1 MSETGIQMRR
11 VWAMPNAE
19 TFSVEPIH
27 NFVWK
32 YLSASKVSIDPFAR
46 NKRWATY
53 TNDLNPDTEAE
64 YHMDAE
70 EFLKMLA
77 DRGEVA
83 DLVVIDPPY
92 SPRQVKECYDGIG
105 MKMKQDDALL
115 GKMRSQLRQ
124 EIDRLVPE
132 GGVVLWF
139 GWNSTGMGAKYG
151 FQMEEVVLVCH
162 GSDHNDTIC
171 MAERRIQQRL
181 FQISSPATSNAY
193 VADELAGARKES
205 SSASRKGE

>member
-1 MSETGIQMRR
+1 MGSGIQMRR

-32 YLSASKVSIDPFAR
+32 YLSESKVSIDPFAR

-53 TNDLNPDTEAE
+53 TNDLNPATDAE
-64 YHMDAE
+64 FHMDAE

-77 DRGEVA
+77 DRGEKV
-83 DLVVIDPPY
+83 DLVIIDPPY

-124 EIDRLVPE
+124 EIDRLVVE
-132 GGVVLWF
+132 NGVVLWF
-139 GWNSTGMGAKYG
+139 GWNTTGMGAKYG
-151 FQMEEVVLVCH
+151 FRMEEVVLVCH

-171 MAERRIQQRL
+171 MAERRVQSGL
-181 FQISSPATSNAY
+181 FQISSPAAITTQDAT
-193 VADELAGARKES
+193 AAEAARKD
-205 SSASRKGE
+205 